1 MSLIARVGMKL
12 SEVLNRDQRSKRFSG
27 KRKRKESPE
36 IIEVPA
42 GCQQAV
48 SSLMKQPRR
57 SVIQARSELFP
68 VESNLNESDEHT
80 QLHIDGP
87 KVDKTLIKRAKSGG
101 DIFTDVCVLGMVR
114 EEEKELIWRQI
125 YLHKKFNKGIT
136 RVQSSEA
143 NANRPSVIVWRK
155 SKTGE
160 EDLDRYLDLDFT
172 DISSITE
179 PSLLEAGIQIEEML
193 NMCNFPIID
202 MYNLYLVDEM
212 PHAHC
217 IGVFRDSFFA
227 TWRTLPLGER
237 VMADYIKF
245 CQDRTVTFPYY
256 WFDMAFKQNR

>member
-1 MSLIARVGMKL
+1 MSVIARVGMKF
-12 SEVLNRDQRSKRFSG
+12 SEVLSRDQRSERFSG
-27 KRKRKESPE
+27 KRKRKESSE
-36 IIEVPA
+36 IIGGPA

-68 VESNLNESDEHT
+68 VESNLNESDEDT

-87 KVDKTLIKRAKSGG
+87 KVDNLIQRARSGG
-101 DIFTDVCVLGMVR
+101 DIFTDVCMLGMVR
-114 EEEKELIWRQI
+114 DEEKELIWRQI

-136 RVQSSEA
+136 RAQSSEA
-143 NANRPSVIVWRK
+143 NANRPSVIVWHI
-155 SKTGE
+155 SKNGE

-179 PSLLEAGIQIEEML
+179 PSLLEEAIHIEEML
-193 NMCNFPIID
+193 NMCNFQIID

-212 PHAHC
+212 PYAHC
-217 IGVFRDSFFA
+217 IGMFRDSFFA
-227 TWRTLPLGER
+227 TWRTLPMGER

-245 CQDRTVTFPYY
+245 CQDKTVTFPYY
-256 WFDMAFKQNR
+256 WFDMAFKQTR